1 MNWVTLQLYLTL
13 IFILMIISLHSVLL
27 GKIILLS
34 CTNPS
39 RQVGWES
46 FCIPANDIMQHNK
59 NKLSHLVTELGQTI
73 AENHFDFSRKGLS

>member
-39 RQVGWES
+39 KQVGWES

-59 NKLSHLVTELGQTI
+59 NNKLLQRIISIFRG
-73 AENHFDFSRKGLS
+73 KGCHDCIRS